1 MKKLTLKLLLVFSL
15 SNISLISYSTEV
27 LTNKSHDV
35 SRKIIQ
41 RADIVGSDEE
51 LRMMLVEFPPAF
63 NNIAH
68 IHPVGGLC
76 YVIRGTAE
84 SQYEGEEMKVFQAG
98 DSYQD
103 QANKKHLI
111 FRNASDS
118 DILKFTCTAKIK
130 KDLQFMLP
138 LGSS

>member
-1 MKKLTLKLLLVFSL
+1 MCMAIGLIML
-15 SNISLISYSTEV
+15 SQYCNIAYSNEV
-27 LTNKSHDV
+27 LTKKSDDL
-35 SRKIIQ
+35 SRKVIQ

-51 LRMMLVEFPPAF
+51 LRMMLIEFPPAYS
-63 NNIAH
+63 NIVH

-76 YVIRGTAE
+76 YVIQGTAE
-84 SQYEGEEMKVFQAG
+84 SQYEGETLKVFHAG

-118 DILKFTCTAKIK
+118 DILKFTCTAKIN
-130 KDLQFMLP
+130 KDQQFMLP
-138 LGSS
+138 FAHN

>member
-1 MKKLTLKLLLVFSL
+1 MKKLMLTVVGLISL
-15 SNISLISYSTEV
+15 SQFSNISYSAEV
-27 LTNKSHDV
+27 LTNKTSDV
-35 SRKIIQ
+35 SRKVIQ
-41 RADIVGSDEE
+41 QADILGSNEE
-51 LRMMLVEFPPAF
+51 LRMMLVEFPPSYS
-63 NNIAH
+63 NIVH

-76 YVIRGTAE
+76 FVIQGTAE
-84 SQYEGEEMKVFQAG
+84 SQYEGEELKVFHAD

-130 KDLQFMLP
+130 KDQQFMLP
-138 LGSS
+138 LGSN